1 MFSIIGMAQSRR
13 RQKVHTSHLYTRKL
27 RWKEIEEGGER
38 KEGRRVKEGGKERR
52 KRKSEREKNRK
63 RERMRE
69 STT

>member
-52 KRKSEREKNRK
+52 ESQ
-63 RERMRE
+63 RERKTE
-69 STT
+69 KGKE